1 MARNVRLASESGN
14 STASVFALCSFRFPT
29 GTAPDYSVIRDQRRT
44 RIEGLRICKLIQF
57 IILASMPASSGC
69 SVLQPAYRDGRNDKL
84 PPLPELTRM
93 RLLVRFAVNGVWEQR
108 RFCKYLP
115 LQDCLRWLGSE
126 AAEFL
131 DTLLASLPSA
141 LAIEL
146 GDNLP
151 ELRSKWGIA
160 AARMIAKR
168 IAEHIAEAARRDDA
182 LGAALG

>member
-1 MARNVRLASESGN
+1 
-14 STASVFALCSFRFPT
+14 
-29 GTAPDYSVIRDQRRT
+29 
-44 RIEGLRICKLIQF
+44 
-57 IILASMPASSGC
+57 MPASLGC
-69 SVLQPAYRDGRNDKL
+69 SVLQPVYQSIRSDKL
-84 PPLPELTRM
+84 RHLQESTRM
-93 RLLVRFAVNGVWEQR
+93 LLPARSAANDVWGQQ
-108 RFCKYLP
+108 RFCKFL
-115 LQDCLRWLGSE
+115 LSRACRHAELCFWRLSLMKTNLGSE

-182 LGAALG
+182 LGAAHS